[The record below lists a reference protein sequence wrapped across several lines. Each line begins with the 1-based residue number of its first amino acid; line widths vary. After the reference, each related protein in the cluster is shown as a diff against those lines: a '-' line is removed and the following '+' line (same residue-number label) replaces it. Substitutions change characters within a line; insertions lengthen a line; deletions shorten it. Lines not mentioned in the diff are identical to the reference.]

1 MENNN
6 FTGSHLPANANV
18 NNGVTN
24 ECIGLNTVETEI
36 INEGLEYQNHHQ
48 FEKNL
53 LQ

>member
-36 INEGLEYQNHHQ
+36 IKSSEFCQNHQ